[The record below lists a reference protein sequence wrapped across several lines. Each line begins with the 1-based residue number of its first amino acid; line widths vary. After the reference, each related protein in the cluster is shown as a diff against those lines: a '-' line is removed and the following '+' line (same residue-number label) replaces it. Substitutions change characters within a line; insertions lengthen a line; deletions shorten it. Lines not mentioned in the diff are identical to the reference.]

1 MLLLDS
7 VITRNRDPVPETDI
21 DVSYQGLL
29 RNKAVLSISLA
40 SLVRILGR
48 SQVWIF
54 IPVYL
59 SEIRNVNFLYIGSL
73 FFITAL
79 LSLPFSIYGG
89 NLIDRIGRRKVIIVL
104 PAIMAILFTMMGIS
118 IVNHSSALIIYILFV
133 LVEPIA
139 SLQNIVDNV
148 VVSDSTS
155 DPQRNN
161 AFGLVRIAGNLGFSI
176 GPAAGGFL
184 VALGYQ
190 YIFYF
195 PAVLSVAEIFLF
207 LKYIRDINETLE
219 PERKAFDFPHRDTTF
234 ITLTVLLSLI
244 WFVAGQWGTTLTLF
258 WSNIYLLPKWQ
269 IGVLYSVN
277 GLVVVVLQAPINS
290 LFRSIKDYTRL
301 ATGGLLFAVS
311 FLAMAFTKSFYLI
324 VVDVVF
330 LTLAE
335 NIVAPVT
342 MSMIAKLAP
351 RQKRGQYFGAFQ
363 VVAGFIAPTAPVFGT
378 YMLSQFA
385 YSPLYFWSTV
395 AIPGIIISLTVF
407 YYGRRLYRNG
417 RFISGDQDV
426 S

>member
-1 MLLLDS
+1 M
-7 VITRNRDPVPETDI
+7 PESNI

-59 SEIRNVNFLYIGSL
+59 SEIRSINWIFIGSL

-104 PAIMAILFTMMGIS
+104 PAIMAVLFVLTGVS
-118 IVNHSSALIIYILFV
+118 IVLNANVLIIYILFV

-148 VVSDSTS
+148 VVSDATS

-161 AFGLVRIAGNLGFSI
+161 AFGLVRIAGNIGFSL
-176 GPAAGGFL
+176 GPASGGFL

-190 YIFYF
+190 YIFYL
-195 PAVLSVAEIFLF
+195 PAALSIIEMMLF
-207 LKYIRDINETLE
+207 IAYIRDINEALE
-219 PERKAFDFPHRDTTF
+219 PERGAFEFPSRDRTF
-234 ITLTVLLSLI
+234 ITLTILLSLI

-258 WSNIYLLPKWQ
+258 WSNIYFLPKWE

-277 GLVVVVLQAPINS
+277 GLVVVTLQAPVNS
-290 LFRSIKDYTRL
+290 LLKNMKDHNRL
-301 ATGGLLFAVS
+301 ALGGLLFSAS
-311 FLAMAFTKSFYLI
+311 FLAIAFTRAFSLI
-324 VVDVVF
+324 IADVIF
-330 LTLAE
+330 ITLAE

-351 RQKRGQYFGAFQ
+351 RAKRGQYFGAFQ

-378 YMLSQFA
+378 VMLSVFA

-395 AIPGIIISLTVF
+395 AVPGAAISFMVL
-407 YYGRRLYRNG
+407 YYGSKLYRSG
-417 RFISGDQDV
+417 RLSSLQN
-426 S
+426 SA